1 MFQWADTILSGLK
14 GLVNSFNG
22 NDRKKLENV
31 LAQIEA
37 DITAKEFEVQK
48 AAFEMHAKILSA
60 ESASPHKIN
69 AMWRP
74 IASLTLVAIACL
86 AAFDIISPNERFY
99 DLLNLV
105 LGGHIITSSASNGL
119 QGITKVLSKK

>member
-1 MFQWADTILSGLK
+1 MKWASTILAPLT
-14 GLVNSFNG
+14 GLVNSLNG
-22 NDRKKLENV
+22 NTKREIQNA
-31 LAQIEA
+31 LAQIES

-48 AAFEMHAKILSA
+48 AAFEMHARILSA

-69 AMWRP
+69 ALWRP
-74 IASLTLVAIACL
+74 VASLTLVSIACL
-86 AAFDIISPNERFY
+86 AAFDIITPNERFY